1 MHASLYRDD
10 HADQTGRRKCVKQL
24 IFAAVGVVIGLV
36 VPVAIRKLDR
46 LKDWGYMYAGAGILA
61 LVLVS
66 VLAEVSGG
74 AKLGFTIA
82 GFGIQPSELC
92 EILFS

>member
-1 MHASLYRDD
+1 MLTRLEEENAI
-10 HADQTGRRKCVKQL
+10 KQL
-24 IFAAVGVVIGLV
+24 IFAAAVGVVIGLV
-36 VPVAIRKLDR
+36 VPVVIRKLDR

-74 AKLGFTIA
+74 AKLVDLRSPDSEYSR
-82 GFGIQPSELC
+82 PSL
-92 EILFS
+92 